1 MNDPYG
7 HSQIVDHWVVT
18 VLAYMTPYNLHGNF
32 SFRGM
37 GVLVTMGLKI
47 VVLSLLADSRSCLR
61 WSFKQRF
68 PSSLCKSAAI
78 IQREPV
84 VTCAHV
90 TWVRYFTGRVGVV
103 RPLWIY
109 IFIGPLIP
117 RLLCAI
123 IKRSVPLGWNDLKL
137 RPLHGW

>member
-1 MNDPYG
+1 MICMVIVK
-7 HSQIVDHWVVT
+7 IVDHWVVT

-84 VTCAHV
+84 VRCVHV
-90 TWVRYFTGRVGVV
+90 TWVRYFTCRVGVV
-103 RPLWIY
+103 RPLLALY
-109 IFIGPLIP
+109 IHW
-117 RLLCAI
+117 AI
-123 IKRSVPLGWNDLKL
+123 DTPAFMRYN
-137 RPLHGW
+137 